1 MNRDRLFQF
10 LHFVCSYN
18 NVRENS
24 PEHRHIVDTYNRI
37 KPLPVGYKV
46 SYTDSWCAVFVSF
59 WSETIFH

>member
-1 MNRDRLFQF
+1 MNSDRLFQF

-24 PEHRHIVDTYNRI
+24 NEHRHIVDTYNRI

-46 SYTDSWCAVFVSF
+46 SYSF
-59 WSETIFH
+59 SV